1 MVVSPDP
8 VSFEQTYLT
17 GGPEVRLAA
26 RVIRMEREL
35 MLNRIQRAGVQL
47 VEWNVAQPFDQA
59 ARRFFRRRIQIGD
72 RL

>member
-8 VSFEQTYLT
+8 VSFEQTYLADQ
-17 GGPEVRLAA
+17 PEVRLAA

-47 VEWNVAQPFDQA
+47 VEWNVTQPFDHA
-59 ARRFFRRRIQIGD
+59 ARRFFRRRIHMGD